1 MACDR
6 YGLALSTGSAAAVAA
21 YVDGVDRFLAA
32 HDGAEECFARAVA
45 ADPDFALGHIGRA
58 RSLQL
63 AGRGADAWAAAA
75 LGQAREAALDRRERR
90 HVEALSL
97 AVAGQGA
104 RALEIIR
111 EHLAEFPRDAMALA
125 AANGVYGLIGFSG
138 RQERNEEMLALLDGL
153 APAYGDDWWF
163 LGAHGFA
170 RTEALGWPAGAPVL
184 ERALVLAPRNA
195 HAAHAWAHVL
205 YERGDDASGAGFV
218 RQWLPEY
225 PRAAPLHCH
234 ISWHLA
240 LFELGCGRPAAAMEL
255 FESSIRPGQSQG
267 APFSTVVDSA
277 SLLWR
282 CELAGGPSR
291 PDAWNA
297 VVAHARASF
306 PSTGL
311 AFLDVHCAAA
321 LAAAGD
327 REGLTRWVSML
338 RRADAEGRLPAGS
351 VVPIVADGM
360 SAFAAGRYDETI
372 AALAPV
378 LDQLVRVGGS
388 GAQRDLFEHTL
399 LAAYL
404 RTGRHEDARA
414 LLERSAARA
423 RSVPVAGGV

>member
-1 MACDR
+1 MAQDR
-6 YGLALSTGSAAAVAA
+6 YGLPLSTGSVEAVVA

-63 AGRGADAWAAAA
+63 AGRGADAQAAAA
-75 LGQAREAALDRRERR
+75 LGKARAGALERRERQ
-90 HVEALSL
+90 HVEALGL
-97 AVAGQGA
+97 AVSGQGA
-104 RALEIIR
+104 RALQLIR
-111 EHLAEFPRDAMALA
+111 EHLEEFPRDAMALA

-138 RQERNEEMLALLDGL
+138 RLERNEDMLALLDGL

-170 RTEALGWPAGAPVL
+170 KTEALGWRAGAPLL
-184 ERALVLAPRNA
+184 ERALALAPRNA

-205 YERGDDASGAGFV
+205 YERGDDETGAGFV
-218 RQWLPEY
+218 TGWLPEY
-225 PRAAPLHCH
+225 PRGAPLHCH
-234 ISWHLA
+234 LSWHRA
-240 LFELGCGRPAAAMEL
+240 LFELGRGRPAAAMAL
-255 FESSIRPGQSQG
+255 FESSIRPGQSLG
-267 APFSTVVDSA
+267 PPFSTVVDSA

-282 CELAGGPSR
+282 CELAGAGAR
-291 PDAWNA
+291 PDAWDA
-297 VVAHARASF
+297 VAAHARASF

-321 LAAAGD
+321 LAASGD
-327 REGLTRWVSML
+327 HEGLARWVSML
-338 RRADAEGRLPAGS
+338 RRADAEGRVPAGS
-351 VVPIVADGM
+351 VVPVVAEAM
-360 SAFAAGRYDETI
+360 AAFAAARYDETI

-399 LAAYL
+399 LAAYV
-404 RTGRHEDARA
+404 RAGRHDEARA
-414 LLERSAARA
+414 LLGRRVARP
-423 RSVPVAGGV
+423 RSVPVAGV

>member
-1 MACDR
+1 MSRDR
-6 YGLALSTGSAAAVAA
+6 YGLTLSTGSVEAVAA

-32 HDGAEECFARAVA
+32 HDGAEECFARAIA

-63 AGRGADAWAAAA
+63 AGRGVDARAAVA
-75 LGQAREAALDRRERR
+75 LGQAREARLGRRERQ

-97 AVAGQGA
+97 AVAGEGA
-104 RALEIIR
+104 RALQLIR

-138 RQERNEEMLALLDGL
+138 RKERNEEMLALLDGL
-153 APAYGDDWWF
+153 APTYGDDWWF

-170 RTEALGWPAGAPVL
+170 RTEALGWKAGAPML
-184 ERALVLAPRNA
+184 ERALALAPRNA

-205 YERGDDASGAGFV
+205 YERGDDASGAAFV
-218 RQWLPEY
+218 AQWLPAY

-240 LFELGCGRPAAAMEL
+240 LFELGCGRPAAALAL

-267 APFSTVVDSA
+267 APFSTVVDST

-291 PDAWNA
+291 RDAWD
-297 VVAHARASF
+297 VVAAHARASF
-306 PSTGL
+306 PSIGL

-327 REGLTRWVSML
+327 HEGLARWVSML
-338 RRADAEGRLPAGS
+338 RRADREGRIPAGS
-351 VVPIVADGM
+351 VVPIVAEGM
-360 SAFAAGRYDETI
+360 SAFAAGRYEEAI

-378 LDQLVRVGGS
+378 LDQFVRVGGS
-388 GAQRDLFEHTL
+388 AAQRDLFEQTL

-404 RTGRHEDARA
+404 RTGRHAEARA
-414 LLERSAARA
+414 LLERDVARP
-423 RSVPVAGGV
+423 RSVPVVGM

>member
-1 MACDR
+1 MARDR
-6 YGLALSTGSAAAVAA
+6 YGLALSTESAEAQSA

-32 HDGAEECFARAVA
+32 HDGAEECFARAVS

-63 AGRGADAWAAAA
+63 AGRGAEARTAAT
-75 LGQAREAALDRRERR
+75 LGQARAGALDRRERQ
-90 HVEALSL
+90 HLEALSL

-104 RALEIIR
+104 RALALIR

-138 RQERNEEMLALLDGL
+138 RQERNEEMLALLEGL
-153 APAYGDDWWF
+153 VPAYGDDWWF

-170 RTEALGWPAGAPVL
+170 RTEALGWQAGAPLL
-184 ERALVLAPRNA
+184 ERALALAPRNA

-205 YERGDDASGAGFV
+205 YERGDDAGGAGFV
-218 RQWLPEY
+218 MRWLPEY

-240 LFELGCGRPAAAMEL
+240 LFELGCGRPASALAL

-282 CELAGGPSR
+282 CELAGGSSR
-291 PDAWNA
+291 RDAWSA
-297 VVAHARASF
+297 VAEHARASF

-327 REGLTRWVSML
+327 HEGLARWVSML
-338 RRADAEGRLPAGS
+338 RQADAEGRIPAGS
-351 VVPIVADGM
+351 VVPIVAEGM

-404 RTGRHEDARA
+404 RTGRHQQARA
-414 LLERSAARA
+414 LLERSVARP
-423 RSVPVAGGV
+423 RSVPVAGV

>member
-1 MACDR
+1 MARDR
-6 YGLALSTGSAAAVAA
+6 YGLALSTGSAEAVTA

-45 ADPDFALGHIGRA
+45 ADPDFALGHIGQA

-63 AGRGADAWAAAA
+63 AGRGADARAAAT
-75 LGQAREAALDRRERR
+75 LGQARGAMLDRRERQ

-104 RALEIIR
+104 RALALIR
-111 EHLAEFPRDAMALA
+111 EHLAEFPRDAMTLA

-138 RQERNEEMLALLDGL
+138 GQERNEEMLALLDGL
-153 APAYGDDWWF
+153 ATAYGDDWWF

-170 RTEALGWPAGAPVL
+170 RTEALGWAAGAPVL
-184 ERALVLAPRNA
+184 ERALALAPRNA

-218 RQWLPEY
+218 TRWLPEY

-240 LFELGCGRPAAAMEL
+240 LFELGCGRPAAAMAL
-255 FESSIRPGQSQG
+255 FESSIRPRQSQA
-267 APFSTVVDSA
+267 APFSTVVDST

-282 CELAGGPSR
+282 CELAGEPSR
-291 PDAWNA
+291 REAWDA
-297 VVAHARASF
+297 VAEHARASF

-327 REGLTRWVSML
+327 HDGLARWVSML
-338 RRADAEGRLPAGS
+338 RRADAEGRVPAGS
-351 VVPIVADGM
+351 VVPIVAEGM
-360 SAFAAGRYDETI
+360 SAFAAARYDATI

-388 GAQRDLFEHTL
+388 AAQRDLFEHTL

-404 RTGRHEDARA
+404 RTGRHGEARA
-414 LLERSAARA
+414 LLERSVARP
-423 RSVPVAGGV
+423 RSVPVAGV